1 MECIISTMEDTY
13 FLSLDHSLI
22 SGLIT
27 SSMFTLNTEK
37 EDRKEKKK
45 PWSCLSFFVMTA
57 AWRLNSAFVDHSSSP
72 PFPQRPHFHGVRGE
86 SAPKGMMGDWK
97 GNQGRRWKR
106 WYCLGPPGDYLLISE
121 HLKRNSVGKRSKASI
136 ILNKR
141 TRLIDF
147 SHLYNFWKLDL
158 S

>member
-13 FLSLDHSLI
+13 ILSLDHSLI

-45 PWSCLSFFVMTA
+45 PWSCLSFLS
-57 AWRLNSAFVDHSSSP
+57 WRLHEDWTLLLWIIP
-72 PFPQRPHFHGVRGE
+72 PALHVLKGHISMGQGE
-86 SAPKGMMGDWK
+86 SLLQNGWWGTEKGTKAEDEKDGAA
-97 GNQGRRWKR
+97 
-106 WYCLGPPGDYLLISE
+106 LAPGDYLLISE